1 MDKMNLSDNHRRSLT
16 STIYMVEKIIAEIE
30 NELLNPT
37 SLVLTKIASKKS
49 EEDLDQ
55 IKLVLAEVKAFV
67 GYMAIKYNL
76 KPKKFELENILR
88 AQKAKMWEMLCD
100 SNSKGLRGFGKFPE
114 EYATE
119 FDKDIDDLQELI
131 KKI

>member
-1 MDKMNLSDNHRRSLT
+1 
-16 STIYMVEKIIAEIE
+16 MVEKIIAEIE